1 MIRKTRTCNQRALSP
16 RAILFSHRSKGN
28 LIRPSPDTNPMFT
41 VSIIIGSSS
50 DKELGD
56 KAVEIL
62 QEFEVSYDLQ
72 VISAHRNLEKLAKY
86 VKESP
91 AKVFITIAGLAAALP
106 GAVAAQTIKPVIGVP
121 KEVKLGGM
129 DSLLSIVQ
137 MPTGVPVATVGIDAS
152 KNAALLAIEIL
163 ALQDV
168 ELAKKLD
175 QYREKRA
182 NA

>member
-1 MIRKTRTCNQRALSP
+1 M
-16 RAILFSHRSKGN
+16 
-28 LIRPSPDTNPMFT
+28 
-41 VSIIIGSSS
+41 
-50 DKELGD
+50 
-56 KAVEIL
+56 
-62 QEFEVSYDLQ
+62 
-72 VISAHRNLEKLAKY
+72 
-86 VKESP
+86 
-91 AKVFITIAGLAAALP
+91 
-106 GAVAAQTIKPVIGVP
+106 AAQTIKPVIGVP

-168 ELAKKLD
+168 ELSKKLD